1 MQIINFIK
9 KNKVESLVI
18 LLVITLA
25 LALRLFRISE
35 FMTYLG
41 DEGRDMRIVR
51 DLITEGNL
59 PFIGAQTSVGNM
71 YLGPLYYYLIAPALF
86 LSNLNPVGPSIF
98 NAILGSLAVFLTWF
112 ITRKWFGRF
121 AAIVSALLFALSP
134 VAIIYSRSSWN
145 PNPMPFFA
153 LLTIYSIYQV
163 WQKKSLSWLL
173 LTGFA
178 FASALQMHYLGLLL
192 APTIFIL
199 WVSAF
204 IHYKKDAKFSIFIK
218 YSLFAALI
226 FCLMMSPLLL
236 FDIKHQ
242 WLNTK
247 AFTNLIFGGQGSLNS
262 VALLPRM
269 QNVFS
274 LIINDLFLGRSTFTN
289 PLIIV
294 IPALL
299 SLWFIFT
306 NFKLSQVKIL
316 ALWIAMAV
324 IGLGF
329 YKNEVY
335 IHYLGFIFP
344 AIYIIIG
351 ATASY
356 FFFLEK
362 KFKIVTTLGILL
374 LIFLFIKNSP
384 LRSEPNAILGRT
396 EEVVDLIISESNN
409 QPFNFG
415 LIAKNNYDE
424 SYRYFFEN
432 KNAQMYRGVDK
443 ITDQLFV
450 SCEDGDSCK
459 PEGNSQYEIAVFG
472 IAKVVQE
479 WSIDNIKVYK
489 MIHY

>member
-1 MQIINFIK
+1 
-9 KNKVESLVI
+9 
-18 LLVITLA
+18 
-25 LALRLFRISE
+25 
-35 FMTYLG
+35 
-41 DEGRDMRIVR
+41 
-51 DLITEGNL
+51 
-59 PFIGAQTSVGNM
+59 
-71 YLGPLYYYLIAPALF
+71 
-86 LSNLNPVGPSIF
+86 
-98 NAILGSLAVFLTWF
+98 
-112 ITRKWFGRF
+112 
-121 AAIVSALLFALSP
+121 
-134 VAIIYSRSSWN
+134 
-145 PNPMPFFA
+145 
-153 LLTIYSIYQV
+153 
-163 WQKKSLSWLL
+163 
-173 LTGFA
+173 
-178 FASALQMHYLGLLL
+178 
-192 APTIFIL
+192 
-199 WVSAF
+199 
-204 IHYKKDAKFSIFIK
+204 
-218 YSLFAALI
+218 
-226 FCLMMSPLLL
+226 
-236 FDIKHQ
+236 
-242 WLNTK
+242 
-247 AFTNLIFGGQGSLNS
+247 
-262 VALLPRM
+262 
-269 QNVFS
+269 
-274 LIINDLFLGRSTFTN
+274 
-289 PLIIV
+289 
-294 IPALL
+294 
-299 SLWFIFT
+299 
-306 NFKLSQVKIL
+306 
-316 ALWIAMAV
+316 MAV